1 MTKIKNVFLFAAA
14 MTFIGAFTACSSD
27 DENIVENEELTL
39 GDPVRA
45 QFTISIPLS
54 SNHADTRM
62 SAATVQSAQNINEFR
77 GINDIKIFPAAVM
90 PGNFNASSILGKD
103 ISLTTL
109 MVPSA
114 QSVSNYIPNQ
124 GLLNGSNSVLY
135 GDVQLQIGTRT
146 FLFYGKAIGDA
157 PNEDLTAKNADYFFK
172 YGHLNT
178 TGLDV
183 ASGGNTSGFTFSPKE
198 ITTATKS
205 DEKRTAICTYLNS
218 IANAKV
224 AGEGG
229 EVWASSENVGYKNLY
244 NNFTGMKAG
253 SSTNLQVAVRDL
265 YFALKENPN
274 PLPQAICTAIKND
287 TYVTINE
294 TDKTVT
300 FKDNIAG
307 YPDVSDNL
315 PEGAAVLNHATGE
328 FKYVENSDNYAG
340 MNVTAITQYAYP
352 ASLYYWGKSGIL
364 TSEESQKSLFTA
376 GKTWEQIAN
385 ATNYKNGNAISS
397 KTRSVVLTEPVNY
410 AVGRLD
416 ISVVPQYGVAIYD
429 KTGVDV
435 VDLSKVKL
443 TGILIGGQKNVD
455 WQFEPKSGKEYTLYD
470 NIQKSTTN
478 TGGVA
483 LSTSTD
489 NYINSTLV
497 LETTGPVGDTA
508 DKVNVALEFIN
519 NDKDFVGKDGIVA
532 KGTKFYLVGSLDV
545 STVSN
550 DEKNKTG
557 GKVFKQDYIT
567 KAQFTIRTLKTAEN
581 TIPDL
586 RNPNVEIGLS
596 VNLTWQD
603 GITFSHTFN

>member
-1 MTKIKNVFLFAAA
+1 
-14 MTFIGAFTACSSD
+14 
-27 DENIVENEELTL
+27 
-39 GDPVRA
+39 
-45 QFTISIPLS
+45 
-54 SNHADTRM
+54 
-62 SAATVQSAQNINEFR
+62 
-77 GINDIKIFPAAVM
+77 
-90 PGNFNASSILGKD
+90 
-103 ISLTTL
+103 
-109 MVPSA
+109 
-114 QSVSNYIPNQ
+114 
-124 GLLNGSNSVLY
+124 
-135 GDVQLQIGTRT
+135 
-146 FLFYGKAIGDA
+146 
-157 PNEDLTAKNADYFFK
+157 
-172 YGHLNT
+172 
-178 TGLDV
+178 
-183 ASGGNTSGFTFSPKE
+183 
-198 ITTATKS
+198 
-205 DEKRTAICTYLNS
+205 
-218 IANAKV
+218 
-224 AGEGG
+224 
-229 EVWASSENVGYKNLY
+229 
-244 NNFTGMKAG
+244 
-253 SSTNLQVAVRDL
+253 
-265 YFALKENPN
+265 
-274 PLPQAICTAIKND
+274 
-287 TYVTINE
+287 
-294 TDKTVT
+294 
-300 FKDNIAG
+300 
-307 YPDVSDNL
+307 VSDNL

-416 ISVVPQYGVAIYD
+416 ISVVPQFGATICD

-470 NIQKSTTN
+470 NIQESTTN

-497 LETTGPVGDTA
+497 LETTGPVGGTA

-532 KGTKFYLVGSLDV
+532 KGTKFYHVGSLDV
-545 STVSN
+545 SKVSN
-550 DEKNKTG
+550 DDEKSKTG

-567 KAQFTIRTLKTAEN
+567 KAQFTISSLKTAEN

>member
-1 MTKIKNVFLFAAA
+1 
-14 MTFIGAFTACSSD
+14 
-27 DENIVENEELTL
+27 
-39 GDPVRA
+39 
-45 QFTISIPLS
+45 
-54 SNHADTRM
+54 
-62 SAATVQSAQNINEFR
+62 
-77 GINDIKIFPAAVM
+77 
-90 PGNFNASSILGKD
+90 
-103 ISLTTL
+103 

-114 QSVSNYIPNQ
+114 QRVSNYIPNQ

-146 FLFYGKAIGDA
+146 FLFYGKAIGDD
-157 PNEDLTAKNADYFFK
+157 PNDDLTAKNADYFFK

-198 ITTATKS
+198 ITTANKS

-300 FKDNIAG
+300 FKANIAG

-376 GKTWEQIAN
+376 GKTWEEIAN
-385 ATNYKNGNAISS
+385 ANNYINGNAISS

-416 ISVVPQYGVAIYD
+416 ISVVPQLGATIYD
-429 KTGVDV
+429 KTGFG
-435 VDLSKVKL
+435 VDLRNVKL

-470 NIQKSTTN
+470 NIQKST
-478 TGGVA
+478 
-483 LSTSTD
+483 
-489 NYINSTLV
+489 
-497 LETTGPVGDTA
+497 TA

-545 STVSN
+545 SEVSN

-567 KAQFTIRTLKTAEN
+567 KAQFAISSLKTAEN

-603 GITFSHTFN
+603 GITFSHTFD